1 VVNRAPILLT
11 AVALLAFAARADES
25 AQPVPL
31 GQNLAGET
39 CHASGTAVPGVS
51 ASITCGS
58 GADSVGELRVVPL
71 AQAQNDHAAIAA
83 LAAPHDGEMTC
94 GDPQWTSANNV
105 LLICTLQ
112 SSGWPRIVVG
122 AVAGDRLYR
131 AQGLPTTLPVLE
143 AAIAQASGT
152 NTADADTQAAL
163 VVLQAKLPPEV
174 LKASTS
180 DFSSYQQFVEVG
192 RLDGSG
198 DNFAGA
204 EASYRHALEIETR
217 LFGPDSVVVGETL
230 AELALQVSNQGRFD
244 EAAGL
249 FRRASPI
256 IQGSSSDNARA
267 RLASYMALDAA
278 NQRDFANALKYAQ
291 AATAARRAQIATA
304 SEQGAS
310 TSANGQSTAPPVPA
324 NEGELAHS
332 LRIEAEM
339 ALRLG
344 DLATAQAAAN
354 EALWIVSEEPGLPL
368 WWRADIVSL
377 MGEINAQQNRAVA
390 AERDFRDAVDLNRK
404 LFGEGAPTARAELAL
419 GRFYAN
425 EQVYPPALEAY
436 RAAFA
441 ILAKDPVSRAEIV
454 PDQIVPYFAAANAS
468 SDAATKP
475 ALDAEMFHASQF
487 VGSDLADRTIAR
499 VAAREASGNPA
510 LADLV
515 RQAQDAARERDNARV
530 DLAAEY
536 AKADD
541 DRDADREK
549 SLDQKVKLASANADA
564 LLVKVGQS
572 FPQYAALSDP
582 GPATLADAQAS
593 LRPGEALISFV
604 IGVNASSALLV
615 TQRGLTV
622 LPLKV
627 TQGSLTD
634 EIAELRRAFVP
645 TLGKVPPF
653 SVKTAY
659 SLYQELLAPFEGEL
673 AGINHLIVVPGGVI
687 DNLPLSLLVTQ
698 APRDGAEHS
707 YSDAAWLIR
716 RMAVSE
722 VPSPRALLSLRAE
735 REHRQPAPKPFLGI
749 GDPSFSGAAGSKAL
763 QALTSNCQEGGVI
776 SPDLLRAL
784 APLPDSAHEVEAI
797 SARLGGGVVLTGAR
811 ATETGFRAQPLDQFA
826 VLYFATHG
834 VLPGELRCQGEPGL
848 ALSPPDHPVT
858 STDADGMLSASE
870 IAQLKLNADLVVLA
884 ACNTADMD
892 NHLGGGSLEGLAD
905 AFFSAGARAV
915 VASHWE
921 VPSQATAKLMID
933 MFDHADRNSAGGLA
947 QALRQSQLGLISQG
961 ATAHPFNWAA
971 FTIIG
976 DGATLSRGD
985 AAAPGA
991 KAAQP

>member
-1 VVNRAPILLT
+1 MVNRAPILL
-11 AVALLAFAARADES
+11 AALALLAFAARADENVL
-25 AQPVPL
+25 VPL

-39 CHASGTAVPGVS
+39 CHATATAVPGVAAGIVCGA
-51 ASITCGS
+51 ASD
-58 GADSVGELRVVPL
+58 AVGELRVVPL
-71 AQAQNDHAAIAA
+71 APGQSDRAAIAA

-94 GDPQWTSANNV
+94 GDPQWPSDGNV

-112 SSGWPRIVVG
+112 SNGWPRIVVG
-122 AVAGDRLYR
+122 AVTGDRFYR
-131 AQGLPTTLPVLE
+131 AQGLPAALPVIE

-152 NTADADTQAAL
+152 NGADANTKAAL
-163 VVLQAKLPPEV
+163 VILQAKLPPEV
-174 LKASTS
+174 LKASTA
-180 DFSSYQQFVEVG
+180 DFSSYEQFVEAG
-192 RLDGSG
+192 RLDGG
-198 DNFAGA
+198 ADNFAGA
-204 EASYRHALEIETR
+204 EAAYRQALEIESR
-217 LFGPDSVVVGETL
+217 LFGADSVVVGETL

-278 NQRDFANALKYAQ
+278 NQRDFVNALKYAQ

-304 SEQGAS
+304 AEQVAS
-310 TSANGQSTAPPVPA
+310 TSANAQSAAPPVPA

-344 DLATAQAAAN
+344 DLATAEAAAN

-377 MGEINAQQNRAVA
+377 MGEINAQQNRVVA

-404 LFGEGAPTARAELAL
+404 LFGESAPTARAELAL
-419 GRFYAN
+419 GKFYAN

-441 ILAKDPVSRAEIV
+441 ILAKDPVARAEIV
-454 PDQIVPYFAAANAS
+454 PDQIMPYFAAANAS
-468 SDAATKP
+468 SDAASKA

-515 RQAQDAARERDNARV
+515 RQAQDAARERDSARV

-541 DRDADREK
+541 DRDAGREQA
-549 SLDQKVKLASANADA
+549 LDQKVKLASANADA
-564 LLVKVGQS
+564 LLVKVEQS

-604 IGVNASSALLV
+604 IGVNASYALLV
-615 TQRGLTV
+615 TQQGLTV
-622 LPLKV
+622 RPLKV

-634 EIAELRRAFVP
+634 DIAQLRRAFVP

-653 SVKTAY
+653 SLKTAY
-659 SLYQELLAPFEGEL
+659 GLYQELLAPFEGEL
-673 AGINHLIVVPGGVI
+673 AGVNSLIVVPGGVI
-687 DNLPLSLLVTQ
+687 DNLPLSLLITQ
-698 APRDGAEHS
+698 PPREGAEHS

-722 VPSPRALLSLRAE
+722 VPSPRAFLSLRAE
-735 REHRQPAPKPFLGI
+735 REHRQAAPKPFLGI
-749 GDPSFSGAAGSKAL
+749 GDPSFSGAADPKAL
-763 QALTSNCQEGGVI
+763 QALTSQCQDGGPI

-797 SARLGGGVVLTGAR
+797 STRLGGGVVLTGAR

-834 VLPGELRCQGEPGL
+834 ILPGELRCQGEPGL
-848 ALSPPDHPVT
+848 ALSPPDHPVA

-870 IAQLKLNADLVVLA
+870 IAGLKLNADLVVLA

-921 VPSQATAKLMID
+921 VPSQATARLMIE
-933 MFDHADRNSAGGLA
+933 MFDHADRDSTGGLA
-947 QALRQSQLGLISQG
+947 QALRQSQLGLISQS

-985 AAAPGA
+985 AAGPGG

>member
-1 VVNRAPILLT
+1 LAVVNRTPILL
-11 AVALLAFAARADES
+11 AALALLAFAARADE
-25 AQPVPL
+25 AGPLLAL
-31 GQNLAGET
+31 GQDLAGES
-39 CHASGTAVPGVS
+39 CHAGALAAPGVT
-51 ASITCGS
+51 ASITCGAA
-58 GADSVGELRVVPL
+58 ADSVGELRVVPL
-71 AQAQNDHAAIAA
+71 AQTDRATIAA
-83 LAAPHDGEMTC
+83 LAAPHDAGLSC
-94 GDPQWTSANNV
+94 GDPQWLSGDHV

-112 SSGWPRIVVG
+112 SNGWPRIIVG
-122 AVAGDRLYR
+122 TVAGDRLYR
-131 AQGLPTTLPVLE
+131 AQGLPTTLPALE
-143 AAIAQASGT
+143 AAIAQASGA
-152 NTADADTQAAL
+152 NSADANTKAAL
-163 VVLQAKLPPEV
+163 VVLQAKLPPQV
-174 LKASTS
+174 LKASTA
-180 DFSSYQQFVEVG
+180 DFSSYQQFVEIG
-192 RLDGSG
+192 RLDGG
-198 DNFAGA
+198 ADNFAGA
-204 EASYRHALEIETR
+204 EAAYRHALEIETR
-217 LFGPDSVVVGETL
+217 LFGADSVVVGETL
-230 AELALQVSNQGRFD
+230 AELALQVSNQGRFG
-244 EAAGL
+244 EAANL

-256 IQGSSSDNARA
+256 IQGSSSASARA

-278 NQRDFANALKYAQ
+278 NQRDFAGALKYAQ
-291 AATAARRAQIATA
+291 AATAARRAEIAAA
-304 SEQGAS
+304 SEQAAS
-310 TSANGQSTAPPVPA
+310 RAANAQSGPPVPVDQ
-324 NEGELAHS
+324 GELAHS

-354 EALWIVSEEPGLPL
+354 EALWIVSEESGLPL

-390 AERDFRDAVDLNRK
+390 AERDFRDAVDLDRK

-419 GRFYAN
+419 GRFYAS
-425 EQVYPPALEAY
+425 EQVYPPALEAF

-441 ILAKDPVSRAEIV
+441 ILAKDPVARAEIV
-454 PDQIVPYFAAANAS
+454 PDQITPYFAAASAS
-468 SDAATKP
+468 ADAASKA

-515 RQAQDAARERDNARV
+515 RRAQDAARERDNARV

-541 DRDADREK
+541 DRDSAREQA
-549 SLDQKVKLASANADA
+549 LGQKVKLASADADA
-564 LLVKVGQS
+564 LLGKVEQS

-582 GPATLADAQAS
+582 GPATLADTQAS
-593 LRPGEALISFV
+593 LRSGEALISFV
-604 IGVNASSALLV
+604 IGVNASYALLV
-615 TQRGLTV
+615 TQQGLTV
-622 LPLKV
+622 RPLKV
-627 TQGSLTD
+627 TQESLGGD
-634 EIAELRRAFVP
+634 IAELRRAFAP
-645 TLGKVPPF
+645 ALGKVPPF
-653 SVKTAY
+653 SLKTAY
-659 SLYQELLAPFEGEL
+659 GLYQELLAPFEGQL
-673 AGINHLIVVPGGVI
+673 AGVNSLIVVPGGVL
-687 DNLPLSLLVTQ
+687 DNLPLSLLVTE
-698 APRDGAEHS
+698 APREGAEHS

-735 REHRQPAPKPFLGI
+735 REHRQPAPRPFLGI
-749 GDPSFSGAAGSKAL
+749 GDPSFSGAAGPKAL
-763 QALTSNCQEGGVI
+763 QALTSECLDGGAI

-811 ATETGFRAQPLDQFA
+811 ATESGFRAQPLDQFA

-848 ALSPPDHPVT
+848 ALSPPDRPT
-858 STDADGMLSASE
+858 ASTDADGMLSASE
-870 IAQLKLNADLVVLA
+870 IAALKLNADLVVLA

-933 MFDHADRNSAGGLA
+933 MFDHADRDSAGGVA

-971 FTIIG
+971 FTVIG
-976 DGATLSRGD
+976 DGATLSRSD
-985 AAAPGA
+985 AAAPGG

>member
-1 VVNRAPILLT
+1 MVKRTHILL
-11 AVALLAFAARADES
+11 AAAALFAFAARADES
-25 AQPVPL
+25 KPLVPL
-31 GQNLAGET
+31 GQNLAGES
-39 CHASGTAVPGVS
+39 CHADAVAALGATAN
-51 ASITCGS
+51 IMCGD
-58 GADSVGELRVVPL
+58 APDSVGELRVVPL
-71 AQAQNDHAAIAA
+71 AQGLAQGGHATIAA
-83 LAAPHDGEMTC
+83 LAAPHGEEMTC
-94 GDPQWTSANNV
+94 GDPQWTSADSALMV
-105 LLICTLQ
+105 CTLQ
-112 SSGWPRIVVG
+112 SNGWPRIVVA

-131 AQGLPTTLPVLE
+131 AQGLPSTLPVLE
-143 AAIAQASGT
+143 AAIAQASGA
-152 NTADADTQAAL
+152 NTAEADTKAAL
-163 VVLQAKLPPEV
+163 VALQAKLPPQV
-174 LKASTS
+174 LKASTA
-180 DFSSYQQFVEVG
+180 DFSSYAQFIEAG
-192 RLDGSG
+192 RLDGG
-198 DNFAGA
+198 ADNYAGA
-204 EASYRHALEIETR
+204 EAAYRHALEIETR
-217 LFGPDSVVVGETL
+217 LFGADSVVVGETL

-256 IQGSSSDNARA
+256 IQGSSSDSARA

-278 NQRDFANALKYAQ
+278 NRRDFANALKYAQ
-291 AATAARRAQIATA
+291 TATAARRAEIAAA
-304 SEQGAS
+304 SEQIAAA
-310 TSANGQSTAPPVPA
+310 TNAQSGPPVPA

-344 DLATAQAAAN
+344 DLATAQAAAD

-390 AERDFRDAVDLNRK
+390 AERDFRDAADLNRK
-404 LFGEGAPTARAELAL
+404 LFGDRAPTARAELTL

-441 ILAKDPVSRAEIV
+441 ILAKDPVARAEIV
-454 PDQIVPYFAAANAS
+454 PDQIMPFFAAASAS
-468 SDAATKP
+468 SDAASKA

-515 RQAQDAARERDNARV
+515 RRADDAARERDNARV

-541 DRDADREK
+541 DRDSAREQA
-549 SLDQKVKLASANADA
+549 LDQKVKLASANADA
-564 LLVKVGQS
+564 LLGKVEQS

-582 GPATLADAQAS
+582 GPATLAEAQAS

-604 IGVNASSALLV
+604 IGVNASYALLV
-615 TQRGLTV
+615 TQQGLTV
-622 LPLKV
+622 RPLKV
-627 TQGSLTD
+627 TQESLNGDIT
-634 EIAELRRAFVP
+634 ELRRAFVP
-645 TLGKVPPF
+645 ALGKVAPF
-653 SVKTAY
+653 SLKTAY
-659 SLYQELLAPFEGEL
+659 GLYQELLAPFEGEL
-673 AGINHLIVVPGGVI
+673 AGVNSLIVVPGGVL

-707 YSDAAWLIR
+707 YSDAAWLVR
-716 RMAVSE
+716 RMAVSD
-722 VPSPRALLSLRAE
+722 VPSPRAFLSLRAE
-735 REHRQPAPKPFLGI
+735 REHRQAAARPFLGI
-749 GDPSFSGAAGSKAL
+749 GDPSFSGVAGGKGL
-763 QALTSNCQEGGVI
+763 QALTAQCQDGGAI

-784 APLPDSAHEVEAI
+784 PPLPDSAHEVEAI

-848 ALSPPDHPVT
+848 ALSPPDHPT
-858 STDADGMLSASE
+858 ASTDADGMLSASE
-870 IAQLKLNADLVVLA
+870 IAGLKLNADLVVLA

-892 NHLGGGSLEGLAD
+892 NRFGGGSLEGLAD

-933 MFDHADRNSAGGLA
+933 MFDHADRDSAGGLA

-985 AAAPGA
+985 AAAPGG

>member
-1 VVNRAPILLT
+1 
-11 AVALLAFAARADES
+11 LLAFAARADETG
-25 AQPVPL
+25 PLVPL
-31 GQNLAGET
+31 GQNLAGES
-39 CHASGTAVPGVS
+39 CHANAMAAPGVTV
-51 ASITCGS
+51 SILCGS
-58 GADSVGELRVVPL
+58 ATDSVGELRVVPL
-71 AQAQNDHAAIAA
+71 AQGLAQNDRAAIAA

-94 GDPQWTSANNV
+94 GDPQWLSGDTV
-105 LLICTLQ
+105 LLVCTLQ
-112 SSGWPRIVVG
+112 SNGWPRIILG

-143 AAIAQASGT
+143 AAIAQASGA
-152 NTADADTQAAL
+152 NNADANTKTAL
-163 VVLQAKLPPEV
+163 VALQAKLPPEV
-174 LKASTS
+174 LKASTA
-180 DFSSYQQFVEVG
+180 DFSSYQQFVEIG
-192 RLDGSG
+192 RLDGG
-198 DNFAGA
+198 ADNFAGA
-204 EASYRHALEIETR
+204 EAAYRHALEIEQR
-217 LFGPDSVVVGETL
+217 LFGADSVVVGETL

-244 EAAGL
+244 EAANL

-256 IQGSSSDNARA
+256 IQGSSSASARA

-278 NQRDFANALKYAQ
+278 NQRDFAGALKYAQ
-291 AATAARRAQIATA
+291 AATAARRAEIAAA
-304 SEQGAS
+304 SEQAAS
-310 TSANGQSTAPPVPA
+310 TAANAQSGPPVPA
-324 NEGELAHS
+324 NEGELTHS

-344 DLATAQAAAN
+344 DLATAEAAAN

-377 MGEINAQQNRAVA
+377 MGEINAQQNRAVT
-390 AERDFRDAVDLNRK
+390 AERDFRDAVDLDRK

-419 GRFYAN
+419 GRFYAG
-425 EQVYPPALEAY
+425 EQVYPPALEAF

-441 ILAKDPVSRAEIV
+441 ILAKDPVARAEIV
-454 PDQIVPYFAAANAS
+454 PDQIMPYFASAS
-468 SDAATKP
+468 ARSDAASKA

-499 VAAREASGNPA
+499 VAAREAAGNPA

-541 DRDADREK
+541 DRDSAREQA
-549 SLDQKVKLASANADA
+549 LDQKVKLASANADA
-564 LLVKVGQS
+564 LLGKVEQS

-582 GPATLADAQAS
+582 GPATLTEVQAS
-593 LRPGEALISFV
+593 LHPGEALISFV
-604 IGVNASSALLV
+604 IGVNASTALLV
-615 TQRGLTV
+615 TSHGLTV
-622 LPLKV
+622 RPLKV
-627 TQGSLTD
+627 TQDGLSGD
-634 EIAELRRAFVP
+634 IAELRRAFVP
-645 TLGKVPPF
+645 ALGKVPPF
-653 SVKTAY
+653 SLKTAY
-659 SLYQELLAPFEGEL
+659 GLYQELLAPFEGEL
-673 AGINHLIVVPGGVI
+673 AGVNNLIVVPNGVI
-687 DNLPLSLLVTQ
+687 DNLPLALLVTQ
-698 APRDGAEHS
+698 APREGAEHS
-707 YSDAAWLIR
+707 YSDAAWLIH

-735 REHRQPAPKPFLGI
+735 REHRQAAPRPFLGI
-749 GDPSFSGAAGSKAL
+749 GDPSFSGAAGPKAL
-763 QALTSNCQEGGVI
+763 QALTTGCQEGGAI

-811 ATETGFRAQPLDQFA
+811 ATESGFRAQPLDQFA

-848 ALSPPDHPVT
+848 ALSPPDHAT
-858 STDADGMLSASE
+858 ASTDADGMLSASE
-870 IAQLKLNADLVVLA
+870 IAELKLNADLVVLA

-892 NHLGGGSLEGLAD
+892 NRFGGGSLEGLAD

-933 MFDHADRNSAGGLA
+933 MFDHADRDTAGGLA
-947 QALRQSQLGLISQG
+947 QALRQSQLGLISQA

-976 DGATLSRGD
+976 DGATLSRSD
-985 AAAPGA
+985 AAGPGG